1 MEFTKNE
8 IIRGI
13 FGRANTLVCAVQPT
27 PSADFVAVYW
37 LERSDF
43 SALDSCYYDSTCKS
57 RYFRGITNK
66 GIKLTAGTSHKIGGL
81 EWIQRAGCYV
91 CDIAISDIDNI
102 AKSNGIDGGHAI
114 EILLADEVLPKDL
127 DEQGLDIL
135 IKARFT
141 PNRKSSRR
149 AQVKLW
155 KYGNSAHFSAKLAK
169 G

>member
-1 MEFTKNE
+1 MMYTKNE
-8 IIRGI
+8 IIKGI
-13 FGRANTLVCAVQPT
+13 FGKANTLVCAVQPA

-43 SALDSCYYDSTCKS
+43 SALDTCYYDTTCKA
-57 RYFRGITNK
+57 RYFRGITDK

-81 EWIQRAGCYV
+81 EWVQMTGNYV
-91 CDIAISDIDNI
+91 CDIPIQDINNI
-102 AKSNGIDGGHAI
+102 AKSEGVDGGHAI
-114 EILLADEVLPKDL
+114 EILLADEILPKDL